1 MTDITARN
9 NIFYEARGFNA
20 TLQPITATQDEAL
33 IYPLLRDAG
42 NYAVGVAKA
51 TIPLQLVPLRKN
63 NIPLKTYQV
72 GLKQGSFSGTAFV
85 RQINGNTN
93 NFFFS
98 QNGLSI
104 NKYTYTSTGSTTVI
118 GAFDVSPYMNYLY
131 DFLVDD
137 YLNYYCVGSNFN
149 SSFGDTLYIIS
160 NTSVLID
167 TLQFTN
173 INSIYING
181 TQTLF
186 IADTTPAG
194 GIVTVYS
201 NLNSAGSVQL
211 TLLAT
216 ITTDFATNLLQNIVF
231 VVATLDTTI
240 IGHDTNILTYYNQ
253 QYVATTDYTIAN
265 VVQMTASNVLNGNGT
280 LIVADSNTPVDAF
293 YGIQSNNLYNADTYT
308 QETYNVALNGNPAIL
323 STLPYAFYAG
333 GDTFTYYTSWAIE
346 SPPVAPSLANNT
358 TAISVISSNKNGIYA
373 ITATNE
379 FVCFNL
385 DLLGSNQ
392 WFPFVNTQQINGNDI
407 ISMDWNASNDYL
419 VAVDSNNNLYQS
431 ATAVY
436 PINLGYLSSGSLS
449 INGGS
454 NNSFANSTINT
465 HNLTTNIVNSCVG
478 FAVDLD
484 GSYYCIE
491 GVAGSQVV
499 NQRNQLNYTLPL
511 LATYNFAET
520 GFDMKLICIVG
531 NYIVVVGTNNII
543 YIYTKGTNT
552 LVKDIIF
559 SSYDVVSVCSLDD
572 ITKFA
577 IGFNEITPNQLAFIS
592 VYDVLVPTPISTHL
606 ITSVS
611 NPILLSMTANKN
623 DLSGTNSALFYS
635 INYGGTQTGRIEKL
649 AYELTYQTPVTSLI
663 IDGFTQSSFK
673 NLSCNPTTGL
683 VYYQQNIV
691 AQGIFGIFAVS
702 QASGYTAF
710 TRFTNFPNAPFS
722 QLVVSPN
729 LNGVIGWNAITSN
742 VQAKNVSISRNNT
755 NVLNIIEKGSN
766 TIYQGTMASNVVEFL
781 QLAQYATQTY
791 TGLANV
797 PNTLGIVDSTIR
809 TYTISNQ
816 TLIAEQALPNQK
828 IQAIAKNEINL
839 LGEFLV
845 PTTNSTKVS
854 SYSFNLTQ
862 NYQLSLATSGALFA
876 KNGEDIDA
884 GAVDIF
890 SYSVLIAGI
899 NVAFQEAYARL
910 RVNNPTPL
918 TEAPT
923 ISLDYATGLCTLT
936 YSADYSNSTNNGILF
951 NNALNQ
957 LITFNPYQASVSL
970 PGFYRIILPLNSTS
984 YTQTAKTIF
993 QFNLLDKIGIQSNTI
1008 FVSDSYFGNNQT
1020 NRIISTIDVPTTDF
1034 LENIGQILYFQPTF
1048 IRPYTLSS
1056 SNAIDRIQ
1064 IDVLYQYKDFTTYNL
1079 QLAPGSN
1086 FTVLLDFI
1094 KRF

>member
-9 NIFYEARGFNA
+9 NIFYEARSYNA
-20 TLQPITATQDEAL
+20 TLEPITATQDLAL

-51 TIPLQLVPLRKN
+51 TIPLQAVPLRKN

-72 GLKQGSFSGTAFV
+72 GLKQGSFSGTAYV
-85 RQINGNTN
+85 RQINSNTN

-104 NKYTYTSTGSTTVI
+104 NKYTYTSGGSTTVL

-186 IADTTPAG
+186 VADTTPAG
-194 GIVTVYS
+194 GIVSVYS
-201 NLNSAGSVQL
+201 NLNSTGSVQL

-216 ITTDFATNLLQNIVF
+216 ITEDFATDILQNIVF

-240 IGHDTNILTYYNQ
+240 IGHDTNKLTFYNQ
-253 QYVATTDYTIAN
+253 QYEATTDYRIPN

-280 LIVADSNTPVDAF
+280 LIVADSNTPADAF
-293 YGIQSNNLYNADTYT
+293 YGIQGTNLYNADTYT
-308 QETYNVALNGNPAIL
+308 QETFNVALNGNPAIL
-323 STLPYAFYAG
+323 ATAPYAFYAG
-333 GDTFTYYTSWAIE
+333 GDTFTYYTSWPIT

-358 TAISVISSNKNGIYA
+358 TAISVISSNKNGLYG
-373 ITATNE
+373 ITSSNE

-385 DLLGSNQ
+385 DLVGNNV
-392 WFPFVNTQQINGNDI
+392 WFSFVNTQQINGNDI
-407 ISMDWNASNDYL
+407 ISMDWNASNDYI
-419 VAVDSNNNLYQS
+419 VAVDSNNDLYQS

-436 PINLGYLSSGSLS
+436 PINLGYLYNGSLS

-465 HNLTTNIVNSCVG
+465 HNLTTNAVNSCVG

-499 NQRNQLNYTLPL
+499 NQRNQLNYSLPVI
-511 LATYNFAET
+511 ATYNFAET

-531 NYIVVVGTNNII
+531 NYIVVCGSNNII

-559 SSYDVVSVCSLDD
+559 SSYDVVSICSLDD
-572 ITKFA
+572 ITKLA
-577 IGFNEITPNQLAFIS
+577 IGFNEISPNQLAFIS
-592 VYDVLVPTPISTHL
+592 VYDVLVAPPISTHL
-606 ITSVS
+606 ITSVA
-611 NPILLSMTANKN
+611 NPVLLSITANKN
-623 DLSGTNSALFYS
+623 DLSGTNSAVFYS

-649 AYELTYQTPVTSLI
+649 AYTATYQTPSTSLI
-663 IDGFTQSSFK
+663 IDGFTQSSFN
-673 NLSCNPTTGL
+673 NLTCNPTTGML
-683 VYYQQNIV
+683 YYHQNI
-691 AQGIFGIFAVS
+691 ASLGLWQIFSVS
-702 QASGYTAF
+702 QASGYNAF
-710 TRFTNFPNAPFS
+710 TTINNFPNGQFS

-742 VQAKNVSISRNNT
+742 VQAKNVSISRNNV
-755 NVLNIIEKGSN
+755 NVLNIIEKTSN
-766 TIYQGTMASNVVEFL
+766 TIYQGTMANNVVDFL
-781 QLAQYATQTY
+781 QLGQYATQTY
-791 TGLANV
+791 TGLGNV

-816 TLIAEQALPNQK
+816 TLIAEQTLANQK
-828 IQAIAKNEINL
+828 INSIAKNEINL

-845 PTTNSTKVS
+845 PTTNSTQIT

-862 NYQLSLATSGALFA
+862 NYQIPLATTGALFA

-890 SYSVLIAGI
+890 SYSVLIAAI
-899 NVAFQEAYARL
+899 NLAFQEAYARL
-910 RVNNPTPL
+910 RTNNPTPL

-970 PGFYRIILPLNSTS
+970 PGLYRIILPLNSTS

-1079 QLAPGSN
+1079 LLASGAN
-1086 FTVLLDFI
+1086 WTVLLDFI